1 MTFVS
6 CKKTND
12 TNQQVLTASKHGI
25 FGKILLYDE
34 YGNVVSDYSGITIK
48 GDYKDTT
55 RIDPI
60 TKTMFDSSFTIV
72 ADAKGNIIDTNCI
85 SGVYSFTFIKDQ
97 FGTNKVVGF
106 SHSTTSGDTLTSIIL
121 AKIPL
126 ATITI
131 DTVTIT
137 PDYKLLNIT
146 RKVTLTG
153 NASINYGV
161 VSRYFFSNSVNVSNK
176 DYLYQWVSGATIGN
190 GGTVSSVV
198 VQKSTDKFVS
208 AGIDLSKPVYMKAY
222 IDNIQYY
229 GYLDS
234 VNAKTMVFPN
244 VTSPSRVV
252 KLPPIILQ

>member
-1 MTFVS
+1 MNIYFTMKLLYRTSPAIPFVILLLVLLS

-12 TNQQVLTASKHGI
+12 TNQQVLPASKHGI

-34 YGNVVSDYSGITIK
+34 YGDIVSDYSGITIK

-55 RIDPI
+55 RTNPVTNTIFV
-60 TKTMFDSSFTIV
+60 FDSTFSLV
-72 ADAKGNIIDTNCI
+72 PDAQGNIIDSNCI
-85 SGVYSFTFIKDQ
+85 SGIYSFTFLKDQ

-153 NASINYGV
+153 DASRNYGV

-176 DYLYQWVSGATIGN
+176 DYSYQWVSGATIGN
-190 GGTVSSVV
+190 GGTISSVN
-198 VQKSTDKFVS
+198 VQK
-208 AGIDLSKPVYMKAY
+208 
-222 IDNIQYY
+222 
-229 GYLDS
+229 
-234 VNAKTMVFPN
+234 
-244 VTSPSRVV
+244 
-252 KLPPIILQ
+252 